1 MPTTIRTIRAAVAP
15 LGLAVAVALA
25 PAPEARQTRYEHRV
39 VVPTTSVDRDQF
51 HSESLER
58 NVNALAARGFELT
71 ALAGGDGA
79 LLDTMLSRGTAGR
92 IITSQAAITL
102 AVMARPVA
110 QPVVARTYRLL
121 HVLDHE
127 SVANAVAPLGA
138 EGFRLAFVEH
148 DGGIVHLA
156 FVSGGGAPRVEYRE
170 FRNRGRS
177 SWMDQLLA
185 DADVRARMTRVVPVA
200 LGAGIVELGPPQAEP
215 GHVQWL
221 SKPTHAFETL
231 EGPIRDL
238 VKAGY
243 RVDLVRRRGP
253 NDLDVLLVKPA
264 GVSTSTAVVDLDDG
278 PWGSPCGRGTLA
290 GAAVGPDGDVYC
302 ASDVGGRS
310 PANRGLDLTVRPQP
324 SASGAVLFRGPT
336 CDVLARL
343 YSARPAS
350 ARLAFAAQLE
360 QEIASQAQ
368 PGFRVTRLLAAQDR
382 NQQARLVA
390 FTTNAPPAAAAG
402 PPADRSPAPAFTAEL
417 DTPGDDLARQ
427 REAAINDALAGRSL
441 EAAPLWVE
449 LATRGGRTARLL
461 GCAPTRLDREAAEA
475 AARGILINQ
484 GLADYRLDS
493 RVVLS
498 RW

>member
-1 MPTTIRTIRAAVAP
+1 
-15 LGLAVAVALA
+15 VALA
-25 PAPEARQTRYEHRV
+25 AVLPGLMPMSAPEARQVRYEHRV
-39 VVPTTSVDRDQF
+39 VVPTSGIDRDQF
-51 HSESLER
+51 HAESLER

-79 LLDTMLSRGTAGR
+79 LVDTMLTRGTAGR
-92 IITSQAAITL
+92 IVTEHAAITL

-110 QPVVARTYRLL
+110 QAVVARTYRLL
-121 HVLDHE
+121 HVTERE
-127 SVANAVAPLGA
+127 SVAQVIAPLGA
-138 EGFRLAFVEH
+138 QGFRLALAEH
-148 DGGIVHLA
+148 DGEIVHLA
-156 FVSGGGAPRVEYRE
+156 FEKTDGDAAVEYRE
-170 FRNRGRS
+170 FRNRGRA

-185 DADVRARMTRVVPVA
+185 DPDVRARMTRVVPVA
-200 LGAGIVELGPPQAEP
+200 LGAGIVELGASRPEP

-231 EGPIRDL
+231 TVPIRDL
-238 VKAGY
+238 AKTGY

-264 GVSTSTAVVDLDDG
+264 GVSTSPAVFDLDDG
-278 PWGSPCGRGTLA
+278 PWGSPCGRGTIA

-302 ASDVGGRS
+302 ASDTSGTAPS
-310 PANRGLDLTVRPQP
+310 NRGLDLTVRAQP

-336 CDVLARL
+336 CDVLAGL
-343 YSARPAS
+343 SSARPAS

-360 QEIASQAQ
+360 QELASQVQ

-382 NQQARLVA
+382 NLQARLVA
-390 FTTNAPPAAAAG
+390 FTTNAAARVASGA
-402 PPADRSPAPAFTAEL
+402 PADRTPAPYFRAEL

-427 REAAINDALAGRSL
+427 REAAINAALEARGL

-449 LATRGGRTARLL
+449 LDGRRGRTARLL
-461 GCAPTRLDREAAEA
+461 GCAPTRLDRETAES
-475 AARGILINQ
+475 AARGALIGE
-484 GLADYRLDS
+484 GLGDYRLDS
-493 RVVLS
+493 RVIVR